1 MQEYLLGIDAGT
13 SGVKAIVMDTAGV
26 ICGSGYQECDV
37 ITPRP
42 SWAEQRP
49 ADWWAA
55 CDGAVR
61 QAVAVSGVGRRIA
74 GIGLS
79 GQMQGSVL
87 LRRDGT
93 VADTCMIWMDQ
104 RSCGEAEELNAR
116 LTPEET
122 MRYAANYCL
131 PSFWAAKLLWLRRH
145 QPEVFDSIRKVLFP
159 KDYLRWKMTGEIAS
173 EVSDASCTWLLDLP
187 SRQWSDRLFRT
198 AGLSRELVPERLL
211 ESQDV
216 AGCLLPD
223 VAERWGLRP
232 GIPVAAGAG
241 DQEAGGVGM
250 GVTRPGTICSTI
262 GTSGVVFGCSAA
274 PFIDPEPHGM
284 YSQCHAVPGQYSF
297 LGCTL
302 GAGGSF
308 KWMRDTFF
316 APQKEALAARG
327 ESIYD
332 YMTGLA
338 AEQQPGCGGLVFLP
352 YLGGEGTPYVDPNA
366 RGVFFGLSYQSDL
379 GALCRAVMEGVT
391 FSLRDTV
398 EIIRAAGVEISQ
410 IRVAGGGAK
419 SALWRQ
425 MQADIFGQSVCMTNV
440 DEAPAAGAAILA
452 GVAAGL
458 FPSADQACQAM
469 VQLVSTTEP
478 IAAHTAVY
486 NEYYQTYRG
495 LYQSLRQDFARQA
508 ELAVRADAALSGI
521 SHS

>member
-87 LRRDGT
+87 LRRDNT

-216 AGCLLPD
+216 AGYLLPD

-274 PFIDPEPHGM
+274 PFIDPESHGM

-316 APQKEALAARG
+316 AQQKEALAARG

-352 YLGGEGTPYVDPNA
+352 YLGGEGTP
-366 RGVFFGLSYQSDL
+366 
-379 GALCRAVMEGVT
+379 LCRPQRPRRILRTQLSERSGGAVPRRNGGRHLLSAGHGGDHPRRRCGDLPDPRGGRRREKCPV
-391 FSLRDTV
+391 
-398 EIIRAAGVEISQ
+398 AADAGRHFRPERLHDQRGRSAC
-410 IRVAGGGAK
+410 RGSGHSGRCGGGTVPLRR
-419 SALWRQ
+419 S
-425 MQADIFGQSVCMTNV
+425 
-440 DEAPAAGAAILA
+440 
-452 GVAAGL
+452 GVSGHGAAGL
-458 FPSADQACQAM
+458 HHR
-469 VQLVSTTEP
+469 
-478 IAAHTAVY
+478 AHRRP
-486 NEYYQTYRG
+486 YR
-495 LYQSLRQDFARQA
+495 SL
-508 ELAVRADAALSGI
+508 
-521 SHS
+521 